1 MICVLNSNT
10 ASKQD
15 HTPRTEQ
22 KNAVPI
28 WKQKQRILAKHAKKE
43 DKQMNNAALDPAI
56 MKQNTGEKKPHDQ
69 APKKSQTLHHLSNPD
84 KHISIRPSNSRTVP
98 THPDG

>member
-15 HTPRTEQ
+15 HSPRTEQ

-28 WKQKQRILAKHAKKE
+28 WKQKQRILARHVKKIE
-43 DKQMNNAALDPAI
+43 KQMINAELDAAI
-56 MKQNTGEKKPHDQ
+56 MKHNTGEKKPHDQ
-69 APKKSQTLHHLSNPD
+69 AP
-84 KHISIRPSNSRTVP
+84 
-98 THPDG
+98 